1 MSDAL
6 RTRWTAVVVLA
17 ALYVAFNVVEL
28 ALGTGGWP
36 QLVGLP
42 LGFAVIAYGVA
53 RLLGWEG
60 IDR

>member
-1 MSDAL
+1 VTDSL

-17 ALYVAFNVVEL
+17 TLYVGFNVVEL
-28 ALGTGGWP
+28 AAGIGGWP

-42 LGFAVIAYGVA
+42 LAVAVIAYGVA